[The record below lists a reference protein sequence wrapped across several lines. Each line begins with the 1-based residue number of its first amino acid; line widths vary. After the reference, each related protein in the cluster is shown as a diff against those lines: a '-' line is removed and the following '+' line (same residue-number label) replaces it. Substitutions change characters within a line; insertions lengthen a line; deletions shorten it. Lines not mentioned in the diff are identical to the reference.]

1 MPRSKLNSRRW
12 WRDDRPLG
20 PHPNRVHLLCLSL
33 TDARQAAL
41 PGAPVFR
48 VIWDVVVRAVRRRAL
63 SVAARSS
70 LTQTR
75 HTSQMFRNRPFGSS
89 PPVGCGRHAPRHVM
103 SARREGSREIAYRV
117 ACSSLGCLLASDQ
130 HPGKQYTRRARHC
143 AFAGTLVQEYRRK
156 LLGKAPRHRV
166 SCEALPQYTASP
178 CTRPTD
184 GQRSCGWW
192 VWASTT
198 PSRPLTASS
207 IGRCGQAWAS
217 AASCSVCWSPRSRL
231 RGRWSWGSTRR
242 SMGLHDGVSRP
253 RPSTDLS
260 PDAASLRS
268 RDWAFLRPGAST
280 ACWRITTTSSS
291 A

>member
-89 PPVGCGRHAPRHVM
+89 PPVGCGRHASRHVM
-103 SARREGSREIAYRV
+103 SARREGSREIACRV

-166 SCEALPQYTASP
+166 SCETLPQYTP
-178 CTRPTD
+178 
-184 GQRSCGWW
+184 
-192 VWASTT
+192 
-198 PSRPLTASS
+198 PLAP
-207 IGRCGQAWAS
+207 GRRMVS
-217 AASCSVCWSPRSRL
+217 
-231 RGRWSWGSTRR
+231 
-242 SMGLHDGVSRP
+242 GLAGGGFGPAQHLP
-253 RPSTDLS
+253 DLS
-260 PDAASLRS
+260 PRPQSGGVVKPRRQPDLVRS
-268 RDWAFLRPGAST
+268 AGHHVRA
-280 ACWRITTTSSS
+280 
-291 A
+291 